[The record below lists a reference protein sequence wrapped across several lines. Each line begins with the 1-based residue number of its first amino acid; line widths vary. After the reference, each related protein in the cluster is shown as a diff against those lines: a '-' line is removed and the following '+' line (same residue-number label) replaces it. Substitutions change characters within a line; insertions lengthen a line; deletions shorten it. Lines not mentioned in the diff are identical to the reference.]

1 MQHRNLDWIVAAF
14 WIGVVV
20 LAALVLAVLAL
31 IGWAISQVIR
41 FFVP

>member
-14 WIGVVV
+14 WIGVVF
-20 LAALVLAVLAL
+20 LAALVLALVAL
-31 IGWAISQVIR
+31 VGWAIHQVIR